1 MKEDCGKE
9 ETLTS
14 KKKISHFYRTLAL
27 LWTAICHGK
36 PNILHQL
43 WIQGRGLISRF
54 SLNDLY
60 KEVIGGCGL
69 KKETINSNVKVKTM
83 LAKKSTVALSLSD
96 QEIKSLDS
104 TQYASKNA
112 DS

>member
-1 MKEDCGKE
+1 MARKK
-9 ETLTS
+9 LS
-14 KKKISHFYRTLAL
+14 LLKKISHFYRTLAL

-83 LAKKSTVALSLSD
+83 LAKKINCCP
-96 QEIKSLDS
+96 QFE
-104 TQYASKNA
+104 
-112 DS
+112 